1 MSVLAKPHR
10 ASAGQIAL
18 RAGILIAA
26 FKLAGCAT
34 PAGGGITLSQDESNA
49 EFCPNIITMEQR
61 VDLLAKGTDKQIVL
75 ESLAGTQNADKVVSF
90 DSSLQRLDREGIFD
104 TLYPS
109 SARLEGDINA
119 MEQSREFLGALKGL
133 ELECI
138 DTKRRGGLRLTGTQT
153 HTTGFDYSVRVI
165 FNDKNELVEAIIDGG
180 SLNRKKRNSYFDYTV
195 SAAKQ
200 GLN

>member
-10 ASAGQIAL
+10 ASARKIVL
-18 RAGILIAA
+18 RTGLLLAA

-34 PAGGGITLSQDESNA
+34 PNGGGITLSQDENNA
-49 EFCPNIITMEQR
+49 DFCPNIITMEQR
-61 VDLLAKGTDKQIVL
+61 VESLAEGTDKQTVL
-75 ESLAGTQNADKVVSF
+75 ETLAGSKNAGRVVAF

-109 SARLEGDINA
+109 SARLEGDIED

-133 ELECI
+133 ELECV
-138 DTKRRGGLRLTGTQT
+138 DTIKRGGLRLTGTQT

-165 FNDKNELVEAIIDGG
+165 FNNDNELVEAIIDGG
-180 SLNRKKRNSYFDYTV
+180 KLNRKNRNSYFNYTV